1 MEQSFEYYNYIH
13 DDSDGESTIEY
24 DEGDIDDNGHLDT
37 KWIATCEEQLLLD
50 EYDLFLKSDI
60 VRVSFQFVYLNRE
73 NSGVESVVR
82 MNESYIL
89 QTANQITQNELLR
102 IIHKFQNKG
111 NKKYYNFKSLLL
123 YDFQMPETNE
133 NDDVKW
139 LSEYLYSSSA
149 SSASSATTHQLQQR
163 APYIIHHLI
172 GTYLLYDTLMSD
184 NTGPLLHAYYL
195 LEASNIM
202 IYVSYHLHKEYRAY
216 KTVISFAEFIQ
227 LLWYSYYRVYR
238 FSSLVYNDQ
247 PRFFEFSRTSQCFIV
262 ILYTMGVVWTCKLVK
277 RNIGNLS
284 IFYSNNM

>member
-1 MEQSFEYYNYIH
+1 MDYAIHASAGYYI
-13 DDSDGESTIEY
+13 
-24 DEGDIDDNGHLDT
+24 
-37 KWIATCEEQLLLD
+37 
-50 EYDLFLKSDI
+50 YDLFYI
-60 VRVSFQFVYLNRE
+60 FQCIR
-73 NSGVESVVR
+73 
-82 MNESYIL
+82 
-89 QTANQITQNELLR
+89 A
-102 IIHKFQNKG
+102 
-111 NKKYYNFKSLLL
+111 
-123 YDFQMPETNE
+123 
-133 NDDVKW
+133 
-139 LSEYLYSSSA
+139 SSSA

-277 RNIGNLS
+277 RNIANYLVVAP
-284 IFYSNNM
+284 

>member
-1 MEQSFEYYNYIH
+1 MMNNSFRPLMIHIEYLIPLLAFWRTITSEIGKYKHDHTVANNIVCAIHSFVYILHYNYNYNMDYAIH
-13 DDSDGESTIEY
+13 ASIGYYI
-24 DEGDIDDNGHLDT
+24 
-37 KWIATCEEQLLLD
+37 
-50 EYDLFLKSDI
+50 YDLFYI
-60 VRVSFQFVYLNRE
+60 FQCIRA
-73 NSGVESVVR
+73 SS
-82 MNESYIL
+82 
-89 QTANQITQNELLR
+89 
-102 IIHKFQNKG
+102 
-111 NKKYYNFKSLLL
+111 
-123 YDFQMPETNE
+123 
-133 NDDVKW
+133 
-139 LSEYLYSSSA
+139 SSSA
-149 SSASSATTHQLQQR
+149 SSSASSATTHQLQQR

-227 LLWYSYYRVYR
+227 LLWYSYYRVYM
-238 FSSLVYNDQ
+238 FSSFLYHNQ
-247 PRFFEFSRTSQCFIV
+247 PRFFEFSRFSQCFII